1 VAKQTAPAPQD
12 KTQSSRPARRAAGAG
27 GSGRGGIAVGAGGR
41 SGGNSIVD
49 FYRES
54 VAELKK
60 VTWPTWQDATNLT
73 LAVIGMTLAVAAFL
87 GIVDEALNYI
97 IKPLIGS

>member
-27 GSGRGGIAVGAGGR
+27 GRGGIAVGAGGR
-41 SGGNSIVD
+41 GGATSIVD

-54 VAELKK
+54 VSELKK